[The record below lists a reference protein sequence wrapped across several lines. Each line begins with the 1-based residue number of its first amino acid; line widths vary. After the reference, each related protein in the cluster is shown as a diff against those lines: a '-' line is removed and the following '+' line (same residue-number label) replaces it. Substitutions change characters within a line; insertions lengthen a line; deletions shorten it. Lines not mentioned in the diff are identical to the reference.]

1 MSLAAVLSYAVGECT
16 RGVASLLNWVQ
27 PGWGNAADWLTN
39 ASKAGYA
46 TSSTPVP
53 GSIAVWGAYA
63 PGTTGSAGHV
73 AVVDSVNQ
81 QGQVTVTEMND
92 YGVPGGG
99 WNKYDTTQLSAY
111 SQSGI
116 KGYILPPGMGAAS
129 GQQSNGS
136 SGGTPW
142 WLSIPEDLINPS
154 NAITGI
160 QGGPSAAG
168 ATPGIANA
176 ANSFGNFFS
185 GLGGNLAHLMIIFGL
200 ILLGLVF
207 VMGGLGVFVLQ
218 SGAARKL

>member
-1 MSLAAVLSYAVGECT
+1 MSLAAVLSYAAGECT

-99 WNKYDTTQLSAY
+99 WNKYDITQLSAY

-129 GQQSNGS
+129 GNQTNQN
-136 SGGTPW
+136 W
-142 WLSIPEDLINPS
+142 WNTWNP
-154 NAITGI
+154 
-160 QGGPSAAG
+160 AAG
-168 ATPGIANA
+168 IPLLGEPFGSPTPKSNPLSGA
-176 ANSFGNFFS
+176 SFDAIGQFFT
-185 GLGGNLAHLMIIFGL
+185 GLPGNLAHLMIIFGL